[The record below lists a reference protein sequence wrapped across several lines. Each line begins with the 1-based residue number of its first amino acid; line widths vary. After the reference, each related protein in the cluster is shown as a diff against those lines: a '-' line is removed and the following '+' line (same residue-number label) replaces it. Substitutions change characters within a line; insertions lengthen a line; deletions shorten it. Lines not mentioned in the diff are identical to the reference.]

1 MSDSE
6 EWDEDAPAFV
16 VDNGSG
22 MIKAGFGGDDA
33 PRAVF
38 PSIVG
43 RPLHQGVMVGMAQKD
58 RYVGDEAQSKR
69 ATLEL
74 SYPIKRGIVQSWVD
88 MEKIWHHTFYNELR
102 VPPEEHSVLLIQ
114 PPLNPKGD
122 EEKRKQI
129 MFETF
134 NVPALYI
141 AISNVMAVYSCG
153 NTSGLSLEIG
163 DGVASCVPI
172 YEGYA
177 VKQGI
182 SRMDMAG
189 SDVTEYLMTIL
200 TERGHWFNTTAE
212 REIVRDVKEKLGYVA
227 MDFESEIQ
235 TAETSAEIE
244 KSYELPDGQVITIG
258 AERFRCA
265 EVCRLI
271 SCQ

>member
-6 EWDEDAPAFV
+6 YWMSEESQAAV

-22 MIKAGFGGDDA
+22 MIKAGFSGADA

-43 RPLHQGVMVGMAQKD
+43 RPLHQGVMLGMAQKD
-58 RYVGDEAQSKR
+58 ACVGDEAQSKR

-74 SYPIKRGIVQSWVD
+74 SYPIKRGIVQNWD
-88 MEKIWHHTFYNELR
+88 DAEKLWHHTFYNELR
-102 VPPEEHSVLLIQ
+102 IDPEEHALMFIQ
-114 PPLNPKGD
+114 PPLNPKRD
-122 EEKRKQI
+122 KRKREQI

-134 NVPALYI
+134 NFPALYI
-141 AISNVMAVYSCG
+141 AISNIMSVYSCG
-153 NTSGLSLEIG
+153 EISGLSLEIG

-172 YEGYA
+172 YEGCV
-177 VKQGI
+177 VKQGV
-182 SRMDMAG
+182 SRMNMAG

-200 TERGHWFNTTAE
+200 TERGHFFNTTAE
-212 REIVRDVKEKLGYVA
+212 REIVRDIKEKLGYVA

-235 TAETSAEIE
+235 TAETSSDIE
-244 KSYELPDGQVITIG
+244 KIYELPDGQLITIG

-265 EVCRLI
+265 EVC
-271 SCQ
+271 